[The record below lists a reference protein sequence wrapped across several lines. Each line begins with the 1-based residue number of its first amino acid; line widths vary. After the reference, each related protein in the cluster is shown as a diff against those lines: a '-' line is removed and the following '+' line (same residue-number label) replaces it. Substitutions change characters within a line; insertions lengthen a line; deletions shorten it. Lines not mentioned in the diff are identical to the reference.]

1 MSVIGW
7 VDYSSAERERVS
19 QVLSM
24 LKEKGTLDELGIGQ
38 VRDAFADML
47 FPGFSTIQTRAKYF
61 VTLSYIFQDYRNLD
75 TKLRAKTDLPTFIS
89 KKEDDLAAALVKNHS
104 DDVPHGII
112 GKESLE
118 TGVARKPS
126 SVYWNGLRQL
136 GIVRK
141 RLSFKEFNNLYQN
154 IVNQG
159 QHKHHEED
167 DDDKS
172 SVASLLTQP
181 PNYQKNWLEY
191 VRIDLSLQEA
201 EYIKD
206 KLRMSSDIS
215 DSVPAQIIKHDLL
228 AKVIDFEQELVD
240 KDWRI
245 QSLFEFL
252 KTTSISE
259 KCKATLAC
267 ALDFSLAMEG
277 AHIRYNYLVA
287 QQAQNHTLKDECESD
302 FKHWLTEVKKK
313 PALFDSSSP
322 LLWFN
327 CAFVHGKQIKPNT
340 KFFIEK
346 WGELM
351 RRNAAVSELDACV
364 EKRAKANKGPRC
376 LLNKGLSES
385 QHWVGMRKLEYRWPT
400 AALILTDIKDGLD
413 VNAG

>member
-1 MSVIGW
+1 MSAIGW

-38 VRDAFADML
+38 IRDAFADAL

-61 VTLSYIFQDYRNLD
+61 VTLGYIFQDYRNLD
-75 TKLRAKTDLPTFIS
+75 VKSRANTDLPTFIS
-89 KKEDDLAAALVKNHS
+89 EKEDELAAALVKNHS

-136 GIVRK
+136 GVVRK
-141 RLSFKEFNNLYQN
+141 RLSFKEFSNLYQN

-159 QHKHHEED
+159 KHKHHDED

-181 PNYQKNWLEY
+181 PTYQKDWLKH
-191 VRIDLSLQEA
+191 VRIELSAEEA

-228 AKVIDFEQELVD
+228 TQVVDLESELVD
-240 KDWRI
+240 NNWRI
-245 QSLFEFL
+245 QSLFQFL
-252 KTTSISE
+252 KTTSVSS

-277 AHIRYNYLVA
+277 AHIRYNCLIAVHA
-287 QQAQNHTLKDECESD
+287 NNDDLLTECEHD
-302 FKHWLTEVKKK
+302 FEKWLLEVKQQ
-313 PALFDSSSP
+313 PELFHSSSP
-322 LLWFN
+322 SLWFES
-327 CAFVHGKQIKPNT
+327 AFINGKRIKPKT
-340 KFFIEK
+340 QLFVEK
-346 WGELM
+346 WVGLM
-351 RRNAAVSELDACV
+351 RNNVPVPELDVCV
-364 EKRAKANKGPRC
+364 GKRAKANKDARC
-376 LLNKGLSES
+376 MLNKGLSES

-400 AALILTDIKDGLD
+400 AALILADIKDGLD
-413 VNAG
+413 VNA

>member
-1 MSVIGW
+1 MSAIGW

-38 VRDAFADML
+38 IRDAFADAL

-75 TKLRAKTDLPTFIS
+75 AKLRANTDLPTFIS
-89 KKEDDLAAALVKNHS
+89 EKEDELAAALVKNHS

-181 PNYQKNWLEY
+181 PSYQKNWLEH
-191 VRIDLSLQEA
+191 VRIDLSEQEA

-228 AKVIDFEQELVD
+228 TQVVDLENELVD
-240 KDWRI
+240 QRWRS
-245 QSLFEFL
+245 QALYQFL
-252 KTTSISE
+252 KTTSISS

-287 QQAQNHTLKDECESD
+287 KQAQNHSLQAECEGD
-302 FKHWLTEVKKK
+302 FEQWLLEVKKH
-313 PALFDSSSP
+313 PALFDSSTPS
-322 LLWFN
+322 LWFN
-327 CAFVHGKQIKPNT
+327 SAFINGKRIKPKT
-340 KFFIEK
+340 QLFTEK
-346 WGELM
+346 WVGLM
-351 RRNAAVSELDACV
+351 REKAVVTELDACV
-364 EKRAKANKGPRC
+364 EKRAKANKGARC
-376 LLNKGLSES
+376 MLNKGLSES

-400 AALILTDIKDGLD
+400 VALILADIKDGLD

>member
-1 MSVIGW
+1 MSSIGW

-38 VRDAFADML
+38 IRDAFADAL
-47 FPGFSTIQTRAKYF
+47 FPGFSTIQTRAKYL

-75 TKLRAKTDLPTFIS
+75 AKLRAKTDLHTFIGN
-89 KKEDDLAAALVKNHS
+89 KEDELAVALVNNHS
-104 DDVPHGII
+104 DDDPYGII

-118 TGVARKPS
+118 KGVARKPS
-126 SVYWNGLRQL
+126 SVYWNGLRQF

-141 RLSFKEFNNLYQN
+141 RLSLKEFSNLYYET
-154 IVNQG
+154 VNQT

-167 DDDKS
+167 DDNKS
-172 SVASLLTQP
+172 SVASLLTQSP
-181 PNYQKNWLEY
+181 SYQKNWLEH
-191 VRIDLSLQEA
+191 VRIDLSVQEA

-228 AKVIDFEQELVD
+228 TQVVDLESELVD
-240 KDWRI
+240 QRWRS
-245 QSLFEFL
+245 QALYQFL
-252 KTTSISE
+252 KTTSVSSR
-259 KCKATLAC
+259 CKATFAC

-287 QQAQNHTLKDECESD
+287 QQAQNHTLLSECEGD
-302 FKHWLTEVKKK
+302 FEQWLLEVKKH
-313 PALFDSSSP
+313 PALFDSSAPS
-322 LLWFN
+322 LWFN
-327 CAFVHGKQIKPNT
+327 SAFINGKRIKPKT
-340 KFFIEK
+340 QLFIEK
-346 WGELM
+346 WVGLM
-351 RRNAAVSELDACV
+351 REKAIVAELDACV
-364 EKRAKANKGPRC
+364 EKRAKANKGARC
-376 LLNKGLSES
+376 MLNKGLSES

-400 AALILTDIKDGLD
+400 VALILADIKDGLD